1 MFTSNFYDT
10 SLHTPMT
17 TDYDDENE
25 GELIGG
31 DDEDLKDEEDFPADD
46 AEEEDEEEEV

>member
-1 MFTSNFYDT
+1 MFTTNFYEDSSHT
-10 SLHTPMT
+10 SVIS
-17 TDYDDENE
+17 DYDDENE

-46 AEEEDEEEEV
+46 AGEEDEEEV